1 MNTTTSEII
10 KELRQRQNL
19 TQKELADI
27 IGVSDTIIADLEE
40 GKGLPDTELIEKL
53 SKALNISI
61 IELINGKYIT
71 NTNTAGNMLKSKF
84 SVCPICQNII
94 HSLGESVNCCCGI
107 TLQVLE
113 PIPENEKHTM
123 NCEMVENE
131 YYVSMTHGMTKEHYM
146 SFIAYVTDNRCE
158 IVKLYPEQ
166 KAEARFLNRGKG
178 KLCAYCNLHGL
189 FGKKI

>member
-166 KAEARFLNRGKG
+166 TAEARFLNRGKG
-178 KLCAYCNLHGL
+178 KLYAYCNLHGL
-189 FGKKI
+189 FEKKI